1 MKKSLKRKLI
11 FVAVLVVIALAVAI
25 YYATR
30 PKPAPTYATE
40 PAHRGNIENTVL
52 ANGMLQAY
60 KLVNVGAQVSGQ
72 IKTLSVELGQE
83 VKKGDLIA
91 QIDSLTQQN
100 SLKNSQASLTS
111 IRAQYRAKQA
121 QIHQAELEYARQKAM
136 LADNASSKADYEAAE
151 ANLTVYKA
159 ELEQLKAQQAQAE
172 IQVDNAK
179 VDLGYT
185 TIEAPMDGTVVYN
198 AVEVGQTVNSNQTTP
213 TIVEMAQL
221 DKMTVKAQ
229 ISEADVVNVKPGQ
242 QVYFTIL
249 GNPNKKYYA
258 KLRAIEPGPTSMD
271 GNDKDMTSSDSDAI
285 YYNGLF
291 DVDNADRALRIGM
304 TAQVSI
310 ILAQA
315 NDVLLVPAQVLQT
328 AKATAGKAG
337 AAGKP
342 GERSNKANSAAPH
355 KRASQYQVPVLV
367 DGTVEYRD
375 VQVGINNKV
384 YAEITSGLNEGDEV
398 IIGMP
403 SGDSF
408 TNRMGRPPMRF

>member
-1 MKKSLKRKLI
+1 MKKSVKRKLI
-11 FVAVLVVIALAVAI
+11 TTVSVLAVIVLAVVI
-25 YYATR
+25 YYSTR
-30 PKPAPTYATE
+30 PKPAPEYATE
-40 PAHRGNIENTVL
+40 TVQRGDIENTVL

-72 IKTLSVELGQE
+72 IKSMAVELGQE
-83 VKKGDLIA
+83 VNKGDLIA

-100 SLKNSQASLTS
+100 SLKNTQASLNS
-111 IRAQYRAKQA
+111 IKAQYRAKVA
-121 QIHQAELEYARQKAM
+121 QIHQAELEFARQKAM
-136 LADNASSKADYEAAE
+136 LADNASSKADYEAAD

-159 ELEQLKAQQAQAE
+159 ELEQLIAQQAQAE

-185 TIEAPMDGTVVYN
+185 TISAPMDGTVVYS

-213 TIVEMAQL
+213 TIIELAQL

-249 GNPNKKYYA
+249 GNPNKKYFA
-258 KLRAIEPGPTSMD
+258 TLRAIEPGPTSMD
-271 GNDKDMTSSDSDAI
+271 GNDKDMTSSDSEAI

-310 ILAQA
+310 VLQQA
-315 NDVLLVPAQVLQT
+315 EDALLVPAQVLQLAKSAP
-328 AKATAGKAG
+328 AKANRRANG
-337 AAGKP
+337 AV
-342 GERSNKANSAAPH
+342 
-355 KRASQYQVPVLV
+355 QYQVPVLV
-367 DGTVEYRD
+367 NGELQYRD
-375 VQVGINNKV
+375 VKVGINNKV
-384 YAEITSGLNEGDEV
+384 YAQITDGLQEGDEV
-398 IIGMP
+398 VIGMP
-403 SGDSF
+403 TGTSYSSRF
-408 TNRMGRPPMRF
+408 GRSVRL